1 MYTSHFTCIQDA
13 CTAVHS
19 ACRRKENGHNLDIW
33 VLRLSQGQ
41 MQIFLCLKVW
51 KGLDFQKWGLN
62 RVHETERSVFP
73 IPRVFGMC
81 RRRFLCKVEKGV
93 ALTTDCICLQKTKKG
108 TLFTP
113 PARRAW
119 RSCEFAPFLF
129 FFYLSMSK
137 VGIPLMGDGEVLE

>member
-1 MYTSHFTCIQDA
+1 MSLSKPLTLRHLCHLLNNILGLFYQ
-13 CTAVHS
+13 
-19 ACRRKENGHNLDIW
+19 RGENGHNLDIW
-33 VLRLSQGQ
+33 VLRLRLGR

-93 ALTTDCICLQKTKKG
+93 ALTTDYICLQKMKKG
-108 TLFTP
+108 TY
-113 PARRAW
+113 
-119 RSCEFAPFLF
+119 PF
-129 FFYLSMSK
+129 YSAC
-137 VGIPLMGDGEVLE
+137 P